1 MSLVPTLSVPATSTG
16 ARILR
21 AALSPTSAPNPPTP
35 PITCAPAVVLAIEPK
50 SGIRLCFSAISTPAA
65 LYVILGAIRPISSAA
80 PPSTRER
87 RARRLDKQST
97 LRGIPRS
104 RARPRVREALR
115 DRAESA
121 DRVDERSQLGQSG
134 TYRRSKCR
142 RV

>member
-65 LYVILGAIRPISSAA
+65 LYVNPGAIRPISSAA

-87 RARRLDKQST
+87 RDGRLKKQSI
-97 LRGIPRS
+97 LRGILRS
-104 RARPRVREALR
+104 RVRRRAREALR

-121 DRVDERSQLGQSG
+121 DRLDGRSQPGQPG
-134 TYRRSKCR
+134 
-142 RV
+142 